1 VILKNVG
8 PNMANKPC
16 FSLECD
22 ELKNNLKRILWSNK
36 KKNCVDLQK
45 NSQKR
50 LVDKNLCGEKKG

>member
-1 VILKNVG
+1 
-8 PNMANKPC
+8 MANKPC